1 MTPKEFVIKNL
12 EDLANRFPEIRVR
25 YAYDSMALVH
35 TVEICP
41 SDFYRSNQDYIA
53 WENTMFEKFVDS
65 FPQENICFVS
75 EDAIVGVENA
85 EYEKIGE
92 RFNSVLTENRME
104 VALSYGDLAFAYKTQ
119 NCQMEE
125 GSKEET
131 VISVK
136 NEWITDQYLMA
147 A

>member
-12 EDLANRFPEIRVR
+12 DNLTHRFPGIRVR

-75 EDAIVGVENA
+75 EDDVVGVENA
-85 EYEKIGE
+85 EYEKIGAE
-92 RFNSVLTENRME
+92 FNSVLTERRME
-104 VALSYGDLAFAYKTQ
+104 IALSYGELAFAYETQ
-119 NCQMEE
+119 DCKMKQE
-125 GSKEET
+125 GDEKKI
-131 VISVK
+131 ISVE
-136 NEWITDQYLMA
+136 NEWIMDQCLMA